1 MCASPLTAPGGLIAG
16 MSLPPS
22 LKDRLLEVMASK
34 GWTER
39 DLIRVSGQSRSAVG
53 QWLGK
58 SKKEIKTIGRLEAV
72 QAIER
77 ESGFSALWVAKGM
90 GPKLAGQTDRM
101 AMVLAVPAD
110 ASPEREEILRQ
121 LSEWLPLLPAS
132 ELLAVYNGVKNAA
145 ESASQPNSE
154 QTARQASPHA
164 AHRGSSLQP

>member
-1 MCASPLTAPGGLIAG
+1 MPP
-16 MSLPPS
+16 PPS
-22 LKDRLLEVMASK
+22 LKDRLLEVMAAT

-77 ESGFSALWVAKGM
+77 ESGFSALWVAKGVE
-90 GPKLAGQTDRM
+90 PKMAAQIDRGLVM
-101 AMVLAVPAD
+101 LAVPPD
-110 ASPEREEILRQ
+110 ASPERAEILRQ
-121 LSEWLPLLPAS
+121 LSELLPLLPAT
-132 ELLAVYNGVKNAA
+132 ELLAIYNGVKNAA
-145 ESASQPNSE
+145 ESASAPSSE